1 MAVFWHG
8 FFGGLAVNIL
18 PLGEIA
24 RLSKLDRPENFRDW
38 MYCVQFAFL
47 PMLGGLMAQAYH
59 GSGSP
64 LTPILAINVGASAP
78 AILKT
83 MAGAVPRALSGRRV
97 N

>member
-1 MAVFWHG
+1 MAVFWYG
-8 FFGGLAVNIL
+8 FLGGLAVNL
-18 PLGEIA
+18 LRLGDIA
-24 RLSKLDRPENFRDW
+24 RLPKPDRPETFSDW
-38 MYCVQFAFL
+38 MYCIQFISL
-47 PMLGGLMAQAYH
+47 PMLGGLMAHAYH

-83 MAGAVPRALSGRRV
+83 MAGAVPRGLSGRRV